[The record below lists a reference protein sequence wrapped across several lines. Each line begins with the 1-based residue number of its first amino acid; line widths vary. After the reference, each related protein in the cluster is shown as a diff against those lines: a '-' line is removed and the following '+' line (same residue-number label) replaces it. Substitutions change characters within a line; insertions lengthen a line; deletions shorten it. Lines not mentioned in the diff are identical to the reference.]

1 MAKMGRP
8 KADNPR
14 SSGLT
19 IRFTESEYEELK
31 ERAAKYGL
39 TIAEAI
45 RKDLKF
51 KKQKNP

>member
-1 MAKMGRP
+1 MGRP

-14 SSGLT
+14 NSGLT

-31 ERAAKYGL
+31 QRAIKYNL

-51 KKQKNP
+51 KKPKNPQ